1 MIMKRRRIA
10 FFMAGVIICSGGL
23 LSAFTLPSE
32 ARTAVHWA
40 EPVLQWMVQSKIM
53 LGDGKGNLMPDR
65 PVTES
70 ELMIML
76 AKLKQAKLPEKN
88 QYSNQPL
95 TRGKMVERLS
105 EVLQI
110 DASQLLSGY
119 GDGTLKQER
128 MLSRAEMA
136 VVLKKAMGDRIVTS
150 QTIKDK
156 TYSGNLL
163 IATGGVRLEGV
174 TIKNNLYL
182 AEGIKD
188 QEAFLKNVTVL
199 GKVIV
204 EGGGANSIYIENAK
218 LNELVLNKIGTPVNV
233 VLSGNTSIKQLA
245 VRTPV
250 TLKIGDQVK
259 MEGVQIDS
267 KIESLQINNQAVAIN
282 KTMTQLQ
289 VGKLQFP
296 LTRTENF
303 GVNTNNPVTQPKAT
317 AANTGLANG
326 KNGGV
331 DTVTHATQKVPSST
345 GNGSSNS
352 GGSGHGSNGGG
363 NEKPEKPSTGV
374 NTGTGGGTSGNQPEP
389 GKPSGQ
395 QSAVLDLNKV
405 KWLEVEGTHYL
416 VLVLKQGHLEDYEV
430 HLDGQVAT
438 VLPVDQER
446 TIGKIEGTVLPK
458 NLVVKAT
465 ATGISESIDLKK
477 IFAPEVTKPEPILSI
492 QTTDLTWQNTL
503 QERSDNM
510 GFIEGLIKIVLPNES
525 KGYFELDA
533 VSGAT
538 VKGSTPEVYVGNLPQ
553 GITAKVSVDEG
564 NPKTV
569 NIALKG
575 QALQHGSTENRAIMI
590 KLLGKA
596 IKGTTVQFTQVDQ
609 VQALTFDKFADG
621 GIKPVEPSKPTG
633 LHIIKSEQVTIEGV
647 PYYVVVLAAPKKPE
661 EMLTYK
667 GVAKPFKPVN
677 AEGTVWKYEI
687 GVEE

>member
-1 MIMKRRRIA
+1 MTMKRRRIA
-10 FFMAGVIICSGGL
+10 FFMAGIIICSGGL

-32 ARTAVHWA
+32 ARAATHWA
-40 EPVLQWMVQSKIM
+40 EPVLQWMVQSKVM

-70 ELMIML
+70 ELMIMV

-105 EVLQI
+105 EALQI

-136 VVLKKAMGDRIVTS
+136 VVLKKALGDRVVTS

-163 IATGGVRLEGV
+163 IAAGGVRLEGV

-245 VRTPV
+245 INTPV

-296 LTRTENF
+296 LTRTENL

-317 AANTGLANG
+317 AAYTGLANG
-326 KNGGV
+326 KNSGV
-331 DTVTHATQKVPSST
+331 DTVAHATQKVPSST
-345 GNGSSNS
+345 GSGSSN
-352 GGSGHGSNGGG
+352 NGG
-363 NEKPEKPSTGV
+363 
-374 NTGTGGGTSGNQPEP
+374 NTGTGGGTSGNKPEP

-395 QSAVLDLNKV
+395 QSAFLDLNKV

-416 VLVLKQGHLEDYEV
+416 VLVLKQGQLTDYEV

-465 ATGISESIDLKK
+465 ATGISESIDLQKL
-477 IFAPEVTKPEPILSI
+477 FAPEVTKPEPILSI
-492 QTTDLTWQNTL
+492 QASDLTWQNTL

-510 GFIEGLIKIVLPNES
+510 GFIEGLIKIVLPKES

-564 NPKTV
+564 NPKAL
-569 NIALKG
+569 NIALTG
-575 QALQHGSTENRAIMI
+575 QALQHGSTE
-590 KLLGKA
+590 
-596 IKGTTVQFTQVDQ
+596 
-609 VQALTFDKFADG
+609 
-621 GIKPVEPSKPTG
+621 
-633 LHIIKSEQVTIEGV
+633 KSR
-647 PYYVVVLAAPKKPE
+647 
-661 EMLTYK
+661 
-667 GVAKPFKPVN
+667 N
-677 AEGTVWKYEI
+677 ND
-687 GVEE
+687 